1 MKSVN
6 GTVEDFGREERG
18 REEEELSDKDLL
30 FLMSNLTSKYT
41 GLPFVVW
48 ISPPGGAKHDVEVK
62 VSTSARALPS
72 EMASVAIRPDVHVVG
87 GSLSPQQLEPLRRWI
102 DLNRE
107 VLIKFWDGEIDDS
120 RDALMALKSIEF
132 LAPDKPK

>member
-1 MKSVN
+1 MKSVDRAIE
-6 GTVEDFGREERG
+6 VLRREDEEP
-18 REEEELSDKDLL
+18 SDEDLL

-48 ISPPGGAKHDVEVK
+48 ISPRGGAKHDVRVK

-72 EMASVAIRPDVHVVG
+72 EMVSVGISPYVHVIR

-107 VLIKFWDGEIDDS
+107 VLIKFWDGAIDDS
-120 RDALMALKSIEF
+120 RDALMALKPIESA
-132 LAPDKPK
+132 APDTPE